1 MPVAG
6 CVYLSVLKNKCNKQ
20 LNVTLVVC
28 FILLGK
34 ISKGQNNY
42 GFCVCVINCL
52 TDSPERMGKVAPS
65 VFGGIGSGAETAIEK
80 PKPPA
85 TSVFGK

>member
-1 MPVAG
+1 MPVGFAMA
-6 CVYLSVLKNKCNKQ
+6 VLK
-20 LNVTLVVC
+20 
-28 FILLGK
+28 GSSR
-34 ISKGQNNY
+34 ISGSSHY